1 MVHELVRNQRFFADT
16 LEEAEN
22 LVEIAKENPEGELL
36 NIGIQKKS
44 KKVKLEEEVQIV
56 EYYLVSFSYEV
67 TKLAD
72 II

>member
-1 MVHELVRNQRFFADT
+1 MVYELVRNQRFFVDT

>member
-1 MVHELVRNQRFFADT
+1 MVHELSRVQRFFCDT